1 MWNELAIH
9 LQRGN
14 PYLIAIVCLTFLA
27 VVFIIERFL
36 MLSFVYNIKFAKF
49 LSQLRNMIQAKD
61 FDRAITLC
69 KSTSSIAFPQIALR
83 ALEAS
88 ENDPTTVK
96 GVLEEST
103 LEFLPRIEVR
113 VHILPTLAT
122 LILLT
127 GVLGTIDAI
136 WDSFHSL
143 AILDTVQKQMTLAAG
158 ITGSLTYTVFSLLSC
173 MLILFC
179 HQFIRGLATS
189 LLDSIHLGVTSLH
202 NQLVPAEISYI
213 ATASGQQMNLDNQL
227 YATIETPEGKE
238 EKIEP
243 LIEEGTA
250 ASDESFATPPVEDV
264 KDEEEI
270 I

>member
-1 MWNELAIH
+1 MWNELALH

-14 PYLIAIVCLTFLA
+14 PYLIAILCLTFLA
-27 VVFIIERFL
+27 FVFIIERFL
-36 MLSFVYNIKFAKF
+36 MFSFVYNIKFRQFTA
-49 LSQLRNMIQAKD
+49 QLKSMIQAKD

-69 KSTSSIAFPQIALR
+69 KSTSSTAFPQIALR

-103 LEFLPRIEVR
+103 LEFLPRIETR

-122 LILLT
+122 LVLLT

-136 WDSFHSL
+136 WESFHSL
-143 AILDTVQKQMTLAAG
+143 AILDTTQKQMTLASG

-173 MLILFC
+173 MLILFF
-179 HQFIRGLATS
+179 HQFIRGLATA
-189 LLDSIHLGVTSLH
+189 LLDAITLGVTSLH
-202 NQLVPAEISYI
+202 NLLVPAEIGFVSTS
-213 ATASGQQMNLDNQL
+213 TAACPNIDAQHYTVLDP
-227 YATIETPEGKE
+227 PEDKL
-238 EKIEP
+238 EP
-243 LIEEGTA
+243 LIEEGTSIA
-250 ASDESFATPPVEDV
+250 NNAFATSPAEAG